1 MDESTYPIIDKNSIL
16 LARNKPVAFVVGAA
30 GFLGS
35 FLVDKLLEKDIQVI
49 GVDNL
54 STGKKEHLEEAIK
67 RKDFHFIEQSI
78 QDLDLNLSRLD
89 YVFIATGEGW
99 DITGFLKSVKNKLMS
114 PRYLLISSI
123 DLYDKGELDEQLR
136 WLERSEAKLAQF
148 AAENRLNARILR
160 LGAVFGPRMH
170 FRLKDPLIKLIR
182 QNLSGNL
189 AKESPLEF
197 SSRALFVEDA
207 CELAIKSMLAGSTA
221 QRIFDGV
228 APQPVKIEEVKQIL
242 LDPVWYEER
251 SFTPSDLPPWST
263 PNLVKTQKFLNWKP
277 RVNLVKALKET
288 LRYFI
293 DREIDIKEPSPKQAE
308 EPKFS
313 EVKRID
319 LGLIRQQT
327 KQEESQQPEQKRS
340 RANFKIGLSFSKI
353 YLVLATALIV
363 YALIWPVVALGW
375 GILTFR
381 FQLKE
386 AERNLAAGEF
396 DKSLANITQ
405 ANLGV
410 EQAKLILSSVQV
422 LRQADF
428 LDEKFQ
434 LADDLLK
441 LANSSTEGA
450 ENAILGIQSLY
461 QALKAVI
468 GESNED
474 PGKFFENANLFLAA
488 SDQSFSKASA
498 LLLDENFQAETPNF
512 LKNKLESLKIR
523 ILSMQGMVQKG
534 RAAATLL
541 PQVTAF
547 GGEKSYLF
555 LLQNNMELRPGGGF
569 IGSFAKVDFAGGKLK
584 KLLVNDIYAIDG
596 LLKNHVEPP
605 KEIKEDLGQKDYFLR
620 DSNWEADFPTSA
632 KQAEWFFTKETGERL
647 DGVVALDVSAME
659 QLLEVVGPLSL
670 ADYDETISAD
680 NLFEKAIAHSE
691 VSFFPGSQSKR
702 NFLTSLTNELFNK
715 IFFLPKQNWPG
726 IVSALGQSLEEKHI
740 SIYLDDPTLFSY
752 LVSENWANSL
762 PQVAEQSDP
771 LSNKLSD
778 IMIAVEANLGANK
791 TNYYLD
797 RSYNLETVLGKEGE
811 VRHRLRITYVNKSPS
826 DVWPGGIYKN
836 RFRIYLPFGAKLL
849 RALWGEAN
857 LTKDVAP
864 FVDYGR
870 SGYSLLLELQPK
882 EQKSLVL
889 DYEIAQ
895 MLKFVSSR
903 ATYRLD
909 IIKQAGTLTDPFE
922 WRLVYPL
929 NYQLISPEG
938 ENQSQEVNI
947 STDLSRDR
955 SFEVE
960 FKK

>member
-1 MDESTYPIIDKNSIL
+1 M
-16 LARNKPVAFVVGAA
+16 GAA

-35 FLVDKLLEKDIQVI
+35 SLVDKLLEKDIQVV

-54 STGKKEHLEEAIK
+54 STGKKQHLEEAIK
-67 RKDFHFIEQSI
+67 KGDFHFIEQSI
-78 QDLDLNLSRLD
+78 RDLDLDLPRLD
-89 YVFIATGEGW
+89 YVFIATTGGW
-99 DITGFLKSVKNKLMS
+99 DITDLLKSVKDKQMS

-123 DLYDKGELDEQLR
+123 DLYDTGELDEQLK
-136 WLERSEAKLAQF
+136 WLEKSEVKLAQF

-170 FRLKDPLIKLIR
+170 FRLKDPLVKLIR
-182 QNLSGNL
+182 QDLSGSL
-189 AKESPLEF
+189 PKESPLEF

-251 SFTPSDLPPWST
+251 DFFPSDLPPWPT
-263 PNLVKTQKFLNWKP
+263 PNLAKTQQFLNWKP
-277 RVNLVKALKET
+277 KVSLVKGLKATLKYFAEESHQIKKET
-288 LRYFI
+288 
-293 DREIDIKEPSPKQAE
+293 E
-308 EPKFS
+308 ESKLS
-313 EVKRID
+313 EVKRIE
-319 LGLIRQQT
+319 LGVIRQQT
-327 KQEESQQPEQKRS
+327 KQAVSQQPEQKARKS
-340 RANFKIGLSFSKI
+340 NFKIKLPISKI
-353 YLVLATALIV
+353 YFILASMLIV
-363 YALIWPVVALGW
+363 YALVWPVVALGW
-375 GILTFR
+375 GILTFK

-386 AERNLAAGEF
+386 AEQNLTTGEF
-396 DKSLANITQ
+396 DKSLVNIAQ

-410 EQAKLILSSVQV
+410 EQAKLVLASVQIF
-422 LRQADF
+422 RQADF

-441 LANSSTEGA
+441 LANLSTDGA
-450 ENAILGIQSLY
+450 NNAILGIQSLY

-474 PGKFFENANLFLAA
+474 PGKFFEEANLFLAA
-488 SDQSFSKASA
+488 SDQSFSQASA

-512 LKNKLESLKIR
+512 LKNKLEGLKIK
-523 ILSMQGMVQKG
+523 ISSMQQMVQKG
-534 RAAATLL
+534 RAAAALL
-541 PQVTAF
+541 PKVTAYE
-547 GGEKSYLF
+547 GEKSYLF

-596 LLKNHVEPP
+596 MLKTHVEPP
-605 KEIKEDLGQKDYFLR
+605 QEIKEDLGQKDYFLR
-620 DSNWEADFPTSA
+620 DSNWEADFPTNA
-632 KQAEWFFTKETGERL
+632 KQAEWFFTKETGESV
-647 DGVVALDVSAME
+647 DGVMALDVSAME

-670 ADYDETISAD
+670 ADYDETISAE
-680 NLFEKAIAHSE
+680 NLFERSITHSE
-691 VSFFPGSQSKR
+691 VSFFPGSQAKR
-702 NFLTSLTNELFNK
+702 NFLTSLANELFNK

-762 PQVAEQSDP
+762 PRVADQTDS

-778 IMIAVEANLGANK
+778 VMIAVEANLGANK
-791 TNYYLD
+791 ANYYLD

-826 DVWPGGIYKN
+826 DVWPGGKYKN
-836 RFRIYLPFGAKLL
+836 RFRIYLPFGTKLS

-857 LTKDVAP
+857 LTKDVTP
-864 FVDYGR
+864 FVDFGR
-870 SGYSLLLELQPK
+870 SGYSMLLELEPK

-889 DYEIAQ
+889 DYEISEK
-895 MLKFVSSR
+895 LKFVSGQ

-909 IIKQAGTLTDPFE
+909 IVKQAGTLTDPFE

-929 NYQLISPEG
+929 NYRLASSAG
-938 ENQSQEVNI
+938 EDQSQEVNI
-947 STDLSRDR
+947 STDLSKDR
-955 SFEVE
+955 SFEVV
-960 FKK
+960 FAK